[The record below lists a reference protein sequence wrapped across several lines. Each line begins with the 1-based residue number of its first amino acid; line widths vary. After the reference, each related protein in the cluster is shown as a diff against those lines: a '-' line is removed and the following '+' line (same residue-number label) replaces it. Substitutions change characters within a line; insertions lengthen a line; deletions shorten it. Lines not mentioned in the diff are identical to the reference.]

1 MRQITSEPLAQHNP
15 NAYGGRLEITLSGK
29 VAVVTG
35 ASSGIGLAISQ
46 RFLECDAEGVIAVF
60 RRTDIPPELAEC
72 KLRYGD
78 KLHFVHGDVGEEAT
92 AIQFTSAAIDAFG
105 HLDVLVCN
113 AAVSVVKPIHEHT
126 PQEWDEVFNSNVKAV
141 YWASRHVIPV
151 MIRQSQGLILMSG
164 SISGEIGIPT
174 QGAYAPSKG
183 ALHQMTRQMAIEYAK
198 HHIRVNTIACGTVNT
213 PIVHRSAKASGDPEA
228 YWSMLRDNHPIG
240 RIAEVDEIS
249 SFYAYM
255 ASDHA
260 SFFTGSIL
268 MMDGGYTAR

>member
-1 MRQITSEPLAQHNP
+1 MGA
-15 NAYGGRLEITLSGK
+15 RLEITLSGK

-35 ASSGIGLAISQ
+35 ASSGIGAAITR
-46 RFLECDAEGVIAVF
+46 RFLECDAAGVIAVF
-60 RRTDIPPELAEC
+60 RRADIPAELTEC
-72 KLRYGD
+72 KGQYGN
-78 KLHFVHGDVGEEAT
+78 KLQIVHGDVGEEDT
-92 AIQFTSAAIDAFG
+92 AIRFTAAAIDLFG

-126 PQEWDEVFNSNVKAV
+126 PEEWDEVFNSNVKAV

-151 MIRQSQGLILMSG
+151 MIRQNHGLILMSG
-164 SISGEIGIPT
+164 SISGEVGIAT

-183 ALHQMTRQMAIEYAK
+183 ALHQMTRQMAIEYARN
-198 HHIRVNTIACGTVNT
+198 HIRVNTIACGTVDT
-213 PIVHRSAKASGDPEA
+213 PIVHRSAAASGDPEA

-240 RIAEVDEIS
+240 RIAEVDEIAT
-249 SFYAYM
+249 FYAYM

-268 MMDGGYTAR
+268 MMDGGYTAK

>member
-1 MRQITSEPLAQHNP
+1 MN
-15 NAYGGRLEITLSGK
+15 ITLSGK

-35 ASSGIGLAISQ
+35 ASSGIGAAVTR
-46 RFLECDAEGVIAVF
+46 RFLECDAAGVIAVF
-60 RRTDIPPELAEC
+60 RRADLPAELAEC
-72 KLRYGD
+72 KARYGE
-78 KLHFVHGDVGEEAT
+78 KLQIVHGDVGEEGT
-92 AIQFTSAAIDAFG
+92 AVRFTAAAMDTFG

-126 PQEWDEVFNSNVKAV
+126 PEEWDDVFNSNVKAV

-151 MIRQSQGLILMSG
+151 MIRQDHGLILMSG
-164 SISGEIGIPT
+164 SISGEVGIPT

-198 HHIRVNTIACGTVNT
+198 NHIRVNTIACGTVDT
-213 PIVHRSAKASGDPEA
+213 PIVHRSAAASGDPQG

-240 RIAEVDEIS
+240 RIADVDEIAT
-249 SFYAYM
+249 FYAYM

-260 SFFTGSIL
+260 SFFTGSIVML
-268 MMDGGYTAR
+268 DGGYTAR